1 LQKCGISIIVPG
13 LLVMSIPNQ
22 VDSRLSVPL
31 TQDMLEFLVKCLNN
45 HNDERD
51 YRDTWASS
59 KLIRLREIVNG
70 WTPELVSDKELEEL
84 RIKGFKTSALKYLDF
99 IINSTDRVDALI
111 EILRENLAKGEL
123 SLADIGITEDK
134 LEELR
139 INGCKKSAIKYLNQ
153 LREGIDIPHYFN
165 RLLRCDINEGGLSLD
180 DIGITEEKL
189 EELISTSQAKWL
201 KRIENSH

>member
-1 LQKCGISIIVPG
+1 
-13 LLVMSIPNQ
+13 MSIPNPNQ
-22 VDSRLSVPL
+22 VDSKLSVPL
-31 TQDMLEFLVKCLNN
+31 TQDMLEFLVKFLNDN
-45 HNDERD
+45 NDERD

-70 WTPELVSDKELEEL
+70 WTPELVSDEELEEL
-84 RIKGFKTSALKYLDF
+84 RIKGFKISALKYLDC

-111 EILRENLAKGEL
+111 ETLRENLAKGEL
-123 SLADIGITEDK
+123 SLADIGITEEK

-153 LREGIDIPHYFN
+153 LREGIDIPNYFN
-165 RLLRCDINEGGLSLD
+165 SLLLDDITEGGLSLA
-180 DIGITEEKL
+180 DIGINDEKL
-189 EELISTSQAKWL
+189 EELISTSRAKWL